1 MEVVF
6 AFVENLKLNENYQT
20 KRSFAS
26 NVINMLTY
34 AVIGIFTSL
43 VFWDFDT
50 NLHLCIQ
57 FIRCLIVHVC
67 ICAR

>member
-43 VFWDFDT
+43 VFEILT
-50 NLHLCIQ
+50 PIYICVSNL
-57 FIRCLIVHVC
+57 FV
-67 ICAR
+67 